1 MTNTPISRPIRALLF
16 AFTFAFLVGPLT
28 ASPALADDAEAEGAP
43 TSDASDPD
51 VPNLDARKP
60 VVTLEDTLLAVMKEA
75 DTLGFEGRLRKILP
89 VVEETFDLEFMAKTC
104 IGRVW
109 KDLSPDIQARWVEV
123 FTRYTTTKL
132 ADQFDAYSG
141 QRFVL
146 KGERPASR
154 GTLIVL
160 SSVER
165 PGKDDVRLDF
175 RVRPMGDVWR
185 IIDIYGK
192 GKVSEVALRRSEYA
206 SILEQSGIE
215 GLIASVDELSD
226 RTASKSSS

>member
-1 MTNTPISRPIRALLF
+1 MTKSPISGPMRALLLTLLF
-16 AFTFAFLVGPLT
+16 SFL
-28 ASPALADDAEAEGAP
+28 ASPFAARPAAAEEEAGGA
-43 TSDASDPD
+43 D
-51 VPNLDARKP
+51 VPNLEAREP
-60 VVTLEDTLLAVMKEA
+60 VVTLEDTLLDVMKQAE
-75 DTLGFEGRLRKILP
+75 TLGFEGRLAKIQP
-89 VVEETFDLEFMAKTC
+89 VVEATFDLEFMAKTC

-109 KDLSPDIQARWVEV
+109 KDLSPDLQARWVEV

-175 RVRPMGDVWR
+175 RVRPMGDTWR

-215 GLIASVDELSD
+215 GLIASVDELSE